1 MLKHYPL
8 SSVIYLLI
16 LENMVFF
23 FFLILCYAEV
33 AEAMPSSTVPCVLDL
48 TAERGVLRISGK
60 NLKKKKGESVCKRI
74 LD

>member
-1 MLKHYPL
+1 M
-8 SSVIYLLI
+8 
-16 LENMVFF
+16 FF

-48 TAERGVLRISGK
+48 KAEHGVLRISGK
-60 NLKKKKGESVCKRI
+60 NFKKKKGESVCKRI